1 MIRANQSFVASYPEV
16 VKDASYV
23 LTRRLLQLSYRVHS
37 HFLHIKVVSRPGLQV
52 TYVLLSSHLHHN
64 ISLLSVHFIEY
75 LWKGV
80 PSFICIVTMQ
90 LVHIKGKVRQHL
102 IVELVE
108 VVVFLRVLSMDFSKH
123 ISKDHK
129 HSPIIQHAFDFSE
142 TSLASEEVESL
153 PNCD

>member
-64 ISLLSVHFIEY
+64 VSLLSVHLIEN
-75 LWKGV
+75 L
-80 PSFICIVTMQ
+80 
-90 LVHIKGKVRQHL
+90 
-102 IVELVE
+102 
-108 VVVFLRVLSMDFSKH
+108 
-123 ISKDHK
+123 
-129 HSPIIQHAFDFSE
+129 
-142 TSLASEEVESL
+142 
-153 PNCD
+153 